1 MDLQTQLS
9 QIIHPSRVHS
19 RLIDRIAYAND
30 ASYFRLVP
38 EAVVQPN
45 TISEIQSLFKFTQQN
60 KIPMTFRAAGT
71 SLSGQAVTDGILVD
85 ISKHWGNYRVEDN
98 GRLIRFQPGI
108 IGGFINNVL
117 KPFGRR
123 IGPDPASIDACMMGG
138 ILSNN
143 SSGMCCGVIENS
155 YHTIHSM
162 TIILPNGFVLNTAD
176 PNANQIF
183 ENEQPHIAKGLLELK
198 KRILESS
205 SSVRAA
211 RSASAVEAARGD
223 TGEKLAERIRRRYQM
238 KNTNG
243 YLLNAFLD
251 FDTPLDILT
260 HIMIGSEGTLGFI
273 AEAVL
278 HTLPDYPRKYTGQ
291 LYFKNLQDAAFA
303 IAPIKESGARAAE
316 IMDRAALRSVENN
329 PGVPSILRHLPEGAT
344 AILVE
349 YQAENLE
356 SILGFKKE
364 AEQVLKRLRLLHD
377 PEFTDDPLTQAG
389 LWKTRKGIIPSIG
402 GMRRPGTISINEDVV
417 FPVHYLADAVIDL
430 QHLFTDFGYA
440 DGAVFGHAK
449 DGNLHFL
456 INRAFNTDS
465 DIAHFDS
472 FVRSIVKLV
481 SGKYDGALKAEHG
494 TGRNMA
500 SFVETEWG
508 AEAYTIMHDL
518 KSLFDPDQML
528 NPGVMINANPQ
539 THVTHLKT
547 MSLVSP
553 EVDKCIECG
562 FCESKCPSRRLT
574 LSPRQRIVVQR
585 EIARMRLADSS
596 SPGLESV
603 IDDFF
608 YAGIDTCAVDGL
620 CATACP
626 VDINTGDLTR
636 RLRAE
641 SISPR
646 AERTANWI
654 AEHFALAESA
664 VGNAVRLGHLAQ
676 SVIGANG
683 VTSIIQAAEKI
694 TGTNLPQ
701 WNAHVPYTDSKVLA
715 QHLRGTRLLQRQRQA
730 PLGDNK
736 SLDSFTSEK
745 QFIYFP
751 SCISRQLGQP
761 NNPHQPALAETLIL
775 IAQRANIH
783 LQIPKNI
790 SGTCCGMPFNSKG
803 YAKAYQLSL
812 HKAIVNF
819 WEWSEGGKYPIVI
832 DTSSCAQTL
841 RTCGDD
847 LSPEDK
853 EKWKKLTLLDSLEFL
868 HDYILPKLD
877 LQPIDEEVIL
887 HPNCSARK
895 LGLDAKMLAIAKQ
908 CAKSATVPLNLGCCG
923 FAGDRG
929 LLFPELTASATQK
942 ESGEVNEREYGGYY
956 SSNIP
961 CEIGMSEATGRDYTS
976 IVYLVESASRR
987 QNDNGTGEQYDR

>member
-1 MDLQTQLS
+1 
-9 QIIHPSRVHS
+9 
-19 RLIDRIAYAND
+19 
-30 ASYFRLVP
+30 
-38 EAVVQPN
+38 
-45 TISEIQSLFKFTQQN
+45 
-60 KIPMTFRAAGT
+60 MTFRAAGT

-85 ISKHWGNYRVEDN
+85 ISKHWGNYSVEDN
-98 GRLIRFQPGI
+98 SHLIRFQPGI
-108 IGGFINNVL
+108 VGGFINNVL

-143 SSGMCCGVIENS
+143 SSGMCCGVVENS

-162 TIILPNGFVLNTAD
+162 TIVLPTGFVLNTAD
-176 PNANQIF
+176 PNADQIF
-183 ENEQPHIAKGLLELK
+183 ENEQPVLAKGLLELK
-198 KRILESS
+198 RRIISNSKESNHKALGTHKEDLS
-205 SSVRAA
+205 P
-211 RSASAVEAARGD
+211 GD
-223 TGEKLAERIRRRYQM
+223 LNDPGGSKKETLAERIQRRYQM

-273 AEAVL
+273 AEGVL
-278 HTLPDYPRKYTGQ
+278 HTLPDYSRKYTGQ
-291 LYFKNLQDAAFA
+291 LYFKNLQDAASA
-303 IAPIKESGARAAE
+303 IAQIKESGARAAE

-329 PGVPSILRHLPEGAT
+329 PGVPSVLRQLPEGAT

-349 YQAENLE
+349 YQALDTE
-356 SILGFKKE
+356 SMIGFKKE
-364 AEQVLKRLRLLHD
+364 SQKVLKKLELLHD
-377 PEFTDDPLTQAG
+377 PEFFDDPVAQAS

-402 GMRRPGTISINEDVV
+402 GMRTPGTISINEDVV
-417 FPVHYLADAVIDL
+417 FPVHRLADGVTDL
-430 QHLFTDFGYA
+430 QHLFADFGYT

-456 INRAFNTDS
+456 INQAFNTSS
-465 DIAHFDS
+465 DIAHFDG
-472 FVRSIVKLV
+472 FVRAMVRVV

-500 SFVETEWG
+500 PFIATEWG
-508 AEAYTIMHDL
+508 AEAYAIMRDL
-518 KSLFDPDQML
+518 KSLFDPDLML

-585 EIARMRLADSS
+585 EIARMRLAGSS
-596 SPGLESV
+596 SGELDSV
-603 IDDFF
+603 IDDYS

-641 SISPR
+641 SITPGG
-646 AERTANWI
+646 EGIANWL
-654 AEHFALAESA
+654 AEHFSFAESA
-664 VGNAVRLGHLAQ
+664 VGNAVRLGHLAE
-676 SVIGANG
+676 SMIGAQG
-683 VTSIIQAAEKI
+683 IKSILQITEKI
-694 TGTNLPQ
+694 TGTTLPK
-701 WNAHVPYTDSKVLA
+701 WNEHIPYPDSKVS
-715 QHLRGTRLLQRQRQA
+715 RPWIEQRQ
-730 PLGDNK
+730 K
-736 SLDSFTSEK
+736 SLDSSILEK

-751 SCISRQLGQP
+751 SCISRQLGKP
-761 NNPHQPALAETLIL
+761 KLDSRFSNSEYHSLAETLIL
-775 IAQRANIH
+775 IAQRAKIK
-783 LQIPKNI
+783 LQIPENI

-803 YAKAYQLSL
+803 FTKAYQFSL
-812 HKAIVNF
+812 HKAILNF

-832 DTSSCAQTL
+832 DTTSCAHTL
-841 RTCGDD
+841 RTCGDA
-847 LSPEDK
+847 LEPMDK
-853 EKWKKLTLLDSLEFL
+853 EMWKKLTLLDSLEFL
-868 HDYILPKLD
+868 HDYVLPRLNIK
-877 LQPIDEEVIL
+877 PVDEEVML

-895 LGLDAKMLAIAKQ
+895 LGLDGQMLSIAKQ
-908 CAKSATVPLNLGCCG
+908 CARSAIVPLNLGCCG

-942 ESGEVNEREYGGYY
+942 ESAEIREREYGGYY

-961 CEIGMSEATGRDYTS
+961 CEIGMSEATGKDYTS
-976 IVYLVESASRR
+976 IVYLIERASRK
-987 QNDNGTGEQYDR
+987 